1 MLHRPELEDT
11 ALFLYVMALQP
22 NLLSGLDRAIALAW
36 SKAQWCAG
44 CLSDGLLHTVPEHHK
59 KLRCIQQE
67 RQQRFQSG
75 PGRQNMPGSEAI
87 VQPQRR
93 AYRQLQLLFRH
104 QSTGAE
110 KPKRP
115 PYQQRGRDQANP
127 NPVTS
132 FGFILLLHSDP
143 TISTRP
149 EFQPTVPMPPI
160 WRPPPSVASPNSKT
174 SY

>member
-1 MLHRPELEDT
+1 MTWKGNSIKTIYKPRTAPRPWKRSL
-11 ALFLYVMALQP
+11 LMAH
-22 NLLSGLDRAIALAW
+22 A
-36 SKAQWCAG
+36 AG
-44 CLSDGLLHTVPEHHK
+44 APTNSDGLLHTVPEHHK